1 MLELRSIK
9 TLKAVSLFSSC
20 GCIFIIIEEEH
31 FSESVANDGGFITP
45 GSLLCTAVLR
55 SSTRVLQLQCE
66 RGKNC
71 NSPQASEA
79 VLGL

>member
-1 MLELRSIK
+1 MLELQSIK
-9 TLKAVSLFSSC
+9 TLKAVSLFHSC
-20 GCIFIIIEEEH
+20 GCFIIIEEEH
-31 FSESVANDGGFITP
+31 FSESVANDAGFITP